1 MKFIIFPH
9 AGGTAA
15 VYRELVNQ
23 LSGQLNVIVYEYDG
37 HGKKRRMPFYKDM
50 RSAVMQIT
58 AELMTDYLCDREPFC
73 LLGHSMG
80 AYIALEAAYRMQQ
93 FYARQPEKLF
103 ISGQSSPVHIQN
115 EYFDADED
123 CFRKYILSL
132 GGIDPILIH
141 DERTMEFL
149 FAPVRQDMKMLAQYH
164 PQSRNVRL
172 QSDIALMYGKDDAEI
187 IPEELD
193 GWNAVTAGE
202 VTVQAFEG
210 NHFYLLQ
217 GSNAAK
223 YILNQLKEK
232 AGTYDESEKNVLG
245 SECAMA
251 DHTGKGNL
259 DRESRIR

>member
-1 MKFIIFPH
+1 MKYIIFPH

-15 VYRELVNQ
+15 VYRELADR
-23 LSGQLNVIVYEYDG
+23 LSGQLDVIVYEYDG
-37 HGKKRRMPFYKDM
+37 HGKKRRMPFYKDI

-58 AELMTDYLCDREPFC
+58 AELMTGYLPEGEPFC

-93 FYARQPEKLF
+93 FYARQPEMLF

-115 EYFDADED
+115 EYYDADDE
-123 CFRKYILSL
+123 CFRKYIMSL
-132 GGIDPILIH
+132 GGIDPVLMH
-141 DERTMEFL
+141 DERTLEFL
-149 FAPVRQDMKMLAQYH
+149 LEPVRQDLRLLAQYH
-164 PQSRNVRL
+164 PQSRSVRL
-172 QSDIALMYGKDDAEI
+172 LSDIAVMYGKDDEEI

-193 GWNAVTAGE
+193 GWNAVTAGK
-202 VTVQAFEG
+202 VTVQAFAG

-217 GSNAAK
+217 EPDAAK

-232 AGTYDESEKNVLG
+232 AGTYDGSEKNVLG
-245 SECAMA
+245 SECAVA
-251 DHTGKGNL
+251 DHTGKGTL